1 MISRDDVI
9 GVDLEDLRIQVNAH
23 AIHQQYMQA
32 TVEKMNGDVREI
44 KRVVFQVKWALV
56 GCAFALISAQFG
68 LFQAIKALL

>member
-1 MISRDDVI
+1 ME
-9 GVDLEDLRIQVNAH
+9 LEELRMQVNAH